1 MARSVRIFLRLAG
14 ILLALILLLAGALI
28 FLATTA
34 TGLSLTTK
42 ALDRWVPGLSIEK
55 SDGDWRHLTLTG
67 IGWTSPGVDVKAE
80 KLVIELDWYRLFDKK
95 LKLGRLEIDRP
106 EALVE
111 TAKLPQQEAVPEE
124 SAPFELP
131 DLKLPI
137 GITLE
142 GIAARD
148 AKAVI
153 NGETIELKSLDAE
166 LDLHDGILKLS
177 KFSLAGISSGLGRIP
192 AGAAQFDAAARMS
205 REGVVI
211 EEAALS
217 EGHADL
223 SNLSSP
229 ALASEEAQPAGEAST
244 SASVLVPAPASL
256 PLAPSHQTYL
266 ERVKGIFA
274 EPFIKTLPVVKLPFD
289 AELRSLKASGIRLEG
304 IPGTEGL
311 PGLSPLEIRTI
322 DAKASMKA
330 SHVEIERFQLESSAA
345 DLALSGSADLDGAWP
360 VNLSLEVRADAAPW
374 GTLVGLRFDSPEAE
388 CKTTL
393 SGEIAGALHL
403 EAMTKGPVAMT
414 LKAAANP
421 GEADLPFSL
430 SLASDEIKSPEIL
443 AASSEKAETAG
454 SDAAPQVSGTPP
466 AASEKTPLN
475 EEASSRPGIAGTFAK
490 SRYIVRNLA
499 LEAAGR
505 PSAWELALKGNPV
518 IEAPDAL
525 LGRETRFE
533 GTLDADASGDLSGIR
548 LSKFDLV
555 TPLGELNLSG
565 EADWKK
571 DLAWKTAL
579 KVRGVDFEPWIK
591 KLPLRLGADFSG
603 EGLLRTDGTYRVD
616 SAKLKLDGAIQKAP
630 VRLATE
636 ISGTSELSWKVSDFD
651 FLLGRNTLRFAGEVE
666 HMRGITLDLSIDAP
680 GLLNTIPGLSGRANG
695 TVKLAGSLA
704 HPIAQANVRASGLSW
719 ENLFSLGGL
728 NLFVDMRNSP
738 FKGAAPQKGGA
749 KDGEPLPPPA
759 PPANLPPP
767 PAANASLEEK
777 MAFIFNS
784 LAGGEIQG
792 SASLML
798 TDLAAS
804 GVALDSAEASLK
816 GTEGSHVIALALS
829 GDPISGSIRAA
840 GKFSRDTL
848 SWTGSLTEAR
858 VETPAG
864 TWLSRNAAPLSWD
877 PKTAQLAVGTHCWM
891 HEDAKVCLPKP
902 MVLGRAGE
910 AHLALK
916 SLNVEVLK
924 PYLRKKSDRIAGSIT
939 GSADFRWDLA
949 KNPMPSGQVTLNGD
963 GLSYSTRWQGVRFPV
978 TLEKL
983 RAHALITGKRVA
995 LAWEVKPEGNGS
1007 SFGELAVIDPE
1018 KERRLDG
1025 RIVVDGIT
1033 PSFIQPFLSR
1043 GERAEGAVNARLRA
1057 AGTLSRPE
1065 LYGRAGAENVVVD
1078 ADFIP
1083 IEMEPSNVE
1092 IEFNGR
1098 TSTLSGEIRT
1108 KTESVILS
1116 GNASWES
1123 LERWK
1128 ADARVRTEGL
1138 HLSLPP
1144 MIQVD
1149 VKGDVTAEATN
1160 ASASLKGRIE
1170 IPKSMIEVK
1179 TLPSTAIAVS
1189 EDQVLLDSNLQ
1200 PRTVRTDGMPISGD
1214 VTVVLGPEV
1223 RIAAYGLRAGLSGEV
1238 RFVMAGG
1245 RMGLLGQINV
1255 PMGRFRAYGQDL
1267 VIQSGQILFSGP
1279 MTNPTL
1285 RLEAIRNPEN
1295 TADGVTA
1302 GIRVTGTAES
1312 PQVTLFSTPQ
1322 LSEQETLSYLIR
1334 GEGLGSEEGS
1344 SASMMTSMLIGVGTS
1359 QGSGILSEVGDAV
1372 GLRGLGV
1379 DTTGTGDSQ
1388 QVVVSA
1394 YVLPGLQVKYGVGI
1408 FDSLATLT
1416 LRYRLMPRLYLEAVS
1431 GVEQALDLLYRFEF

>member
-1 MARSVRIFLRLAG
+1 MARSARIFLRLAG
-14 ILLALILLLAGALI
+14 ILLALLLLLAGALI
-28 FLATTA
+28 FLATTS
-34 TGLSLTTK
+34 TGLSLTAK

-67 IGWTSPGVDVKAE
+67 IGWTSPGVDVKVE
-80 KLVIELDWYRLFDKK
+80 KLVIELDWYRLFDKE
-95 LKLGRLEIDRP
+95 LKLGRLEIERP
-106 EALVE
+106 AAVVE
-111 TAKLPQQEAVPEE
+111 TAKLPQEKAAPEE

-153 NGETIELKSLDAE
+153 NGETIELKSLDAG

-177 KFSLAGISSGLGRIP
+177 KFSLAGLSSELGRIP
-192 AGAAQFDAAARMS
+192 AGAAQFDAAARMA

-229 ALASEEAQPAGEAST
+229 PGASEAAQPAGEAST
-244 SASVLVPAPASL
+244 SASVPAPASA
-256 PLAPSHQTYL
+256 PQAPSHQTYL

-274 EPFIKTLPVVKLPFD
+274 DPFIKTLPVVRLPFD

-304 IPGTEGL
+304 IPGTEEL
-311 PGLSPLEIRTI
+311 PGFSPLEIRTI

-345 DLALSGSADLDGAWP
+345 DLALSGSTDLDGAWP
-360 VNLSLEVRADAAPW
+360 VNLSLEARADAAPW
-374 GTLVGLRFDSPEAE
+374 GRLAGLRFDSPEAE
-388 CKTTL
+388 LKTTL
-393 SGEIAGALHL
+393 VGEIAGELRL
-403 EAMTKGPVAMT
+403 EAMTKGPAAMT

-430 SLASDEIKSPEIL
+430 SLASDELRSPEIL
-443 AASSEKAETAG
+443 AASGGKAEKTG
-454 SDAAPQVSGTPP
+454 SDPAAQDSGTLP
-466 AASEKTPLN
+466 AASEKSPLS
-475 EEASSRPGIAGTFAK
+475 EEASPRPGIAGTFAK

-505 PSAWELALKGNPV
+505 PSAWKLALKGHPV

-525 LGRETRFE
+525 LGEETRFE

-548 LSKFDLV
+548 LSKFDLA

-565 EADWKK
+565 EAAWNE

-579 KVRGVDFEPWIK
+579 RVSGVDFEPWIK

-616 SAKLKLDGAIQKAP
+616 SAKLKLDGTIQKAP

-704 HPIAQANVRASGLSW
+704 HPIAQANVRASGLGW

-792 SASLML
+792 SASLKL
-798 TDLAAS
+798 ADLAAS
-804 GVALDSAEASLK
+804 SVALDSAEASLK
-816 GTEGSHVIALALS
+816 GTEGSHVITLALS
-829 GDPISGSIRAA
+829 GDPVSGSIRAA

-864 TWLSRNAAPLSWD
+864 TWSNRNAAPLSWD

-891 HEDAKVCLPKP
+891 HEDAEVCLPKP

-916 SLNVEVLK
+916 SLNMEVLK
-924 PYLRKKSDRIAGSIT
+924 PYLRKKSDRIAGSFT

-1025 RIVVDGIT
+1025 RIIVEGIT

-1238 RFVMAGG
+1238 RFC
-1245 RMGLLGQINV
+1245 RLCKILRHSWPHRPWLLH
-1255 PMGRFRAYGQDL
+1255 RR
-1267 VIQSGQILFSGP
+1267 
-1279 MTNPTL
+1279 
-1285 RLEAIRNPEN
+1285 
-1295 TADGVTA
+1295 
-1302 GIRVTGTAES
+1302 
-1312 PQVTLFSTPQ
+1312 
-1322 LSEQETLSYLIR
+1322 
-1334 GEGLGSEEGS
+1334 
-1344 SASMMTSMLIGVGTS
+1344 
-1359 QGSGILSEVGDAV
+1359 
-1372 GLRGLGV
+1372 
-1379 DTTGTGDSQ
+1379 Q
-1388 QVVVSA
+1388 Q
-1394 YVLPGLQVKYGVGI
+1394 K
-1408 FDSLATLT
+1408 
-1416 LRYRLMPRLYLEAVS
+1416 
-1431 GVEQALDLLYRFEF
+1431 